1 MRPYEYNNIL
11 TGLTAE
17 IAGLKERRPLAGRL
31 RHLEGYVA
39 DVEELTAMLKSEVL
53 ERVRRETWL
62 EADEGIDYGVQ
73 AENIQTL
80 LPVEPKSVKAEE
92 EDICAQLNK
101 GLEELVE
108 TLFAISSVLDRH
120 RSDEDYIKLFND
132 LQKEFNKSNVRRRA
146 KTHYDQW
153 REKVC
158 LGQPSMEDMEEY
170 RAGRLLNLFK
180 KGMFA
185 ELVANMSSARH
196 YPNEVV
202 FHVTENDEPV
212 KAKDVHKYYHSLH
225 KVCDY
230 RDGMLT
236 TIPLK
241 TGIYFY
247 THRKDKNASALRTA
261 FFKYMYKVDLVQQEM
276 QEMKKR
282 RGVRLDELPAS
293 RHQILEKLAELV
305 GYGEWVAPATDENI
319 LEMLYNALGVGIY
332 ELTDEDYEM
341 SETLWSMLELTGNLR
356 VVWQNLIGY
365 FAEHHFF
372 VSTLGSPALNEMFF
386 DSREYYQNIDKG
398 RPSYKRKSKKW
409 AHVQPLLDR
418 FVPRKE

>member
-1 MRPYEYNNIL
+1 MKPLEHNNIL

-17 IAGLKERRPLAGRL
+17 IAGLKERRPSAGRL
-31 RHLEGYVA
+31 KHLEGYVA

-53 ERVRRETWL
+53 ERVKREIWL
-62 EADEGIDYGVQ
+62 EADEDIDYAVQ
-73 AENIQTL
+73 ADNIQSQ
-80 LPVEPKSVKAEE
+80 LPVEPKSEKADE
-92 EDICAQLNK
+92 EDVCAQLNK
-101 GLEELVE
+101 GLDELVD
-108 TLFAISSVLDRH
+108 TLYAISSALDRH

-132 LQKEFNKSNVRRRA
+132 LQKDFNKSNVRRRA

-196 YPNEVV
+196 YPNEIV
-202 FHVTENDEPV
+202 FQVKETDAPVT
-212 KAKDVHKYYHSLH
+212 AKDVHKYYHCLH
-225 KVCDY
+225 KICDY

-236 TIPLK
+236 VIPLK
-241 TGIYFY
+241 AGIYFY
-247 THRKDKNASALRTA
+247 THRKDKNASVLRTS

-276 QEMKKR
+276 QEMQKR
-282 RGVRLDELPAS
+282 RGARLDGLPAS
-293 RHQILEKLAELV
+293 RHQILETLAELV

-319 LEMLYNALGVGIY
+319 LEMLYNALGVGMY

-365 FAEHHFF
+365 FAEHRFF

-386 DSREYYQNIDKG
+386 DNRDYYQNIDKG

-409 AHVQPLLDR
+409 EHVQPLLDR

>member
-31 RHLEGYVA
+31 RHLEGNVA

-185 ELVANMSSARH
+185 EFVANMSSARH

-241 TGIYFY
+241 AGIYFY

-356 VVWQNLIGY
+356 VV
-365 FAEHHFF
+365 
-372 VSTLGSPALNEMFF
+372 
-386 DSREYYQNIDKG
+386 
-398 RPSYKRKSKKW
+398 
-409 AHVQPLLDR
+409 
-418 FVPRKE
+418 

>member
-185 ELVANMSSARH
+185 EFVANMSSARH

-241 TGIYFY
+241 AGIYFY

>member
-1 MRPYEYNNIL
+1 MKPIEFNKIL
-11 TGLTAE
+11 TGLTAD
-17 IAGLKERRPLAGRL
+17 ITGLNERRPTAGRL
-31 RHLEGYVA
+31 KHLEAYVL
-39 DVEELTAMLKSEVL
+39 DVDELTAMLKSEVL
-53 ERVRRETWL
+53 ERVKREIWL
-62 EADEGIDYGVQ
+62 EADEDIDYAVQ
-73 AENIQTL
+73 AENLQSL
-80 LPVEPKSVKAEE
+80 LPVEPKSMTADE
-92 EDICAQLNK
+92 EDVCAQLNK
-101 GLEELVE
+101 GLDELVE
-108 TLFAISSVLDRH
+108 TMYAISSALDRH

-132 LQKEFNKSNVRRRA
+132 QLKEFNKGKVRRRA
-146 KTHYDQW
+146 KANYNKW

-158 LGQPSMEDMEEY
+158 LGQPSMEDMMEY
-170 RAGRLLNLFK
+170 RMVKLVNLFK

-196 YPNEVV
+196 YPNEIV
-202 FHVTENDEPV
+202 FQVTENDAPV
-212 KAKDVHKYYHSLH
+212 TAKDVHKYYHSLH
-225 KVCDY
+225 KICDY

-236 TIPLK
+236 VIPLK
-241 TGIYFY
+241 AGIYFY
-247 THRKDKNASALRTA
+247 THRKDKNASTLRTD
-261 FFKYMYKVDLVQQEM
+261 FFKYMYKVELVQQEM
-276 QEMKKR
+276 QELQKR
-282 RGVRLDELPAS
+282 RGARLDELPAS

-319 LEMLYNALGVGIY
+319 LEMLYNALGVGMY
-332 ELTDEDYEM
+332 ELTDEDHEM

-365 FAEHHFF
+365 FAEHRFF

-386 DSREYYQNIDKG
+386 DTREYYQNIDKG

>member
-241 TGIYFY
+241 AGIYFY